1 MDSAAAVT
9 SALRRIDSAEASASR
24 SRAATRSAMRHR
36 VGGTIALGEH
46 LEDAGQES
54 SHHIVDGSD
63 LDVSRRCAVGIGD

>member
-1 MDSAAAVT
+1 
-9 SALRRIDSAEASASR
+9 
-24 SRAATRSAMRHR
+24 MRHR